1 MIVTGG
7 ENVLAVEVENT
18 FLQHPDIVDM
28 VVVGIPD
35 PEWGRRIHA
44 VIEAKREMS
53 YDEFRRYGWKF
64 LLPFK
69 VPKTI
74 EYVDA
79 LPRKDSGKLN
89 RAALAARCE
98 ELQKDIKNPF
108 GLYDTGLRAQLRAE
122 AEAANKDK

>member
-1 MIVTGG
+1 
-7 ENVLAVEVENT
+7 
-18 FLQHPDIVDM
+18 
-28 VVVGIPD
+28 
-35 PEWGRRIHA
+35 
-44 VIEAKREMS
+44 MS

-64 LLPFK
+64 MLPFK

-108 GLYDTGLRAQLRAE
+108 GLYDTGLREQLRAE
-122 AEAANKDK
+122 AEAANKNK

>member
-1 MIVTGG
+1 
-7 ENVLAVEVENT
+7 
-18 FLQHPDIVDM
+18 M

-64 LLPFK
+64 MLPFK

-108 GLYDTGLRAQLRAE
+108 GLYDTGLRDILRKE
-122 AEAANKDK
+122 AEEANKSK